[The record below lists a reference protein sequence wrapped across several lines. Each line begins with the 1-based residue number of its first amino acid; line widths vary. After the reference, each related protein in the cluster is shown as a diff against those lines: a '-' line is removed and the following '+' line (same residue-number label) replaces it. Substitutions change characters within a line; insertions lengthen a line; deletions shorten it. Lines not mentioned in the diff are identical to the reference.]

1 MKNRLTSNLFPDNK
15 LSFRSRTFIIA
26 VAFLAVL
33 LTAAIFILVR
43 HLSSAPVY
51 SESSTVHFVVAQA
64 ETTPVPRAVIDDS
77 ADDPAI
83 WVHHFSTDS
92 SRIIGTDKKGGLAVY
107 DLAGKELYYYPDGNM
122 NNADLRYNFLSG
134 SDTIDVLA
142 VSNRTNNTLSLYRI
156 NRNGSLAKIGKRQF
170 KTELADEVYGL
181 CMYKSNVT
189 GKFYVFMNNKFGEVE
204 QWEIFAQEDGV
215 DGRIVRKLK
224 LASQVE
230 GMVADDENSALFVGE
245 ERTGIWRFNAEPDSS
260 VEGIL
265 LTESSEKTNSN
276 IKFDIEGMAIY
287 SLPDKRGYLIA
298 SSQGNDS
305 YAVYDRQTPYKYL
318 GSIHIVDGVVDG
330 SQGTDGLDVTSIP
343 LGAAFPYGLLVVQ
356 DGSNKNGVEPAAQN
370 FKLVSWKSIAEKFSP
385 PLEIQ

>member
-1 MKNRLTSNLFPDNK
+1 MMNRLTSHLFPGNK
-15 LSFRSRTFIIA
+15 LSFRSNTLIIA
-26 VAFLAVL
+26 IAFLAVL
-33 LTAAIFILVR
+33 LTVVIFILIR
-43 HLSSAPVY
+43 RLSSTPLY
-51 SESSTVHFVVAQA
+51 SESNTMHFVAAQA
-64 ETTPVPRAVIDDS
+64 ETKPVPQAVIDDS

-83 WVHHFSTDS
+83 WIHPFSPDS

-107 DLAGKELYYYPDGNM
+107 DLTGKELFYYPDGNM
-122 NNADLRYNFLSG
+122 NNADLRYHFVTGN
-134 SDTIDVLA
+134 DTIDILA
-142 VSNRTNNTLSLYRI
+142 VSNRTSNTLSLYRI

-170 KTELADEVYGL
+170 NTELADEVYGL
-181 CMYKSNVT
+181 CMYKSPVT
-189 GKFYVFMNNKFGEVE
+189 GKFYVFMDNKFGEIE

-230 GMVADDENSALFVGE
+230 GIVADDENSTLFVGE
-245 ERTGIWRFNAEPDSS
+245 EKTGIWKFNAEPDAS

-287 SLPDKRGYLIA
+287 YLPDRRGYLIA

-305 YAVYDRQTPYKYL
+305 YAIYDRQSPYKYL
-318 GSIHIVDGVVDG
+318 GSIHIVDGVIDG
-330 SQGTDGLDVTSIP
+330 VQGTDGLDVTSIP
-343 LGAAFPYGLLVVQ
+343 LGMAFPNGLLVVQ

-385 PLEIQ
+385 PLEIE